1 LGQAPRA
8 RGMGWLRSA
17 PDDLLQR
24 RHGQSA
30 IVDPTPARAS
40 GDLRKRHAAHTRVS
54 GRPVAAGAP
63 SPWPERSRG
72 TVQQRRRHTSREACR
87 ALALDLFVASSGS
100 GVVRP
105 RFTPPTAARC
115 PALGLAR
122 FAARPLIYCGSC
134 QPPRPTAPYAAPMLP
149 PRRDWGGR
157 NARQSLATASL
168 CPCLACAVDDA
179 ARWKATPQFVYNQRG
194 DVGGSRGRAA
204 VQVGEGCR
212 EFELRQRGLFVRSST
227 ASQPSIGGGR
237 HARGKAGLVARRAV

>member
-1 LGQAPRA
+1 
-8 RGMGWLRSA
+8 MGWLRSA

-40 GDLRKRHAAHTRVS
+40 GDLRKRHAARTRVS
-54 GRPVAAGAP
+54 GRPVAAGEP

-122 FAARPLIYCGSC
+122 FAARPLIYCSSC
-134 QPPRPTAPYAAPMLP
+134 QPPRPTAPYAAPMLS
-149 PRRDWGGR
+149 PRRDWVEEMR
-157 NARQSLATASL
+157 ARAWPLLLSA
-168 CPCLACAVDDA
+168 PACAVDDA

-194 DVGGSRGRAA
+194 DVGGRGGGLLFRWGKGAESSSC
-204 VQVGEGCR
+204 GR
-212 EFELRQRGLFVRSST
+212 EVYLFVSQRRVNRRSAAAAMQGAKQ
-227 ASQPSIGGGR
+227 AS
-237 HARGKAGLVARRAV
+237 RRAV